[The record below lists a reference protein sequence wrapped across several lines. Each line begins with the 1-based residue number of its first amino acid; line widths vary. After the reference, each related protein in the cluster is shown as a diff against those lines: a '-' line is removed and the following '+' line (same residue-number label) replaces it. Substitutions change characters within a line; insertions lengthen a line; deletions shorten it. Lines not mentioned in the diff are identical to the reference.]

1 MISYDTIWGSIGAI
15 QALREMKTP
24 RSNTSLDKKLTGQYR
39 RLFRN
44 LGMLML
50 VIVALAT
57 AAVAYFDKRQ
67 VEDLSRELIA
77 STAATVVAQLTSF
90 FKTEDNNLR
99 TAVEQ
104 LQMTRVQGDLVMK
117 DLFFLLSPF
126 LNPQQNASGILLTE
140 LNADNDYYGILKTSP
155 GQSEFQ
161 VRTHFAQ
168 EWGRG
173 KARLERWKDGQ
184 LQESWF
190 RKDDFNIKARPWY
203 AKTLE
208 AAENEIVATDPYL
221 LYTTNKQC
229 ITLSTRWHKRDTDR
243 QFILAIDILLSDIT
257 RITQAMR
264 PTENGVVFVLTHD
277 LRLIGIPADKRF
289 NDENA
294 VYANLLKPV
303 QELDMPVLQT
313 GVSEWERHGRI
324 RQAFPFNAD
333 GKNWWAGFEWIEDH
347 PKHAGFWAG
356 ILVPESD
363 FLGAL
368 SLQRNFSLAAIAGTG
383 LVLGLI
389 LIVSAVRKIR
399 YEVREAVAHIGQ
411 KLGPFELLY
420 KIGDGGNGTVYRA
433 NHALLK
439 RPTAVKVM
447 LPQFA
452 NSESA
457 KKRFIREVQLT
468 SRLTHPNTVAIY
480 DFGQTP
486 DGALFYAMEHLNGV
500 TLEDLV
506 RISGPQPA
514 ARVLHILY
522 QVCGSLSEAHSQ
534 GLIHRDIKPAN
545 MMLCERGGLYDVVK
559 VLDFGLVRDI
569 QEAKP
574 QPTPGNVVMGTP
586 FYLAPELIEDA
597 SVYSPLSDLYALGGV
612 AYFLLTGHN
621 VFEGASA
628 MEICE
633 MHLHDEP
640 LSPSQRIT
648 RPIPSDL
655 EAIVMQCLAKE
666 PANRPDSAGA
676 MSEMLAQCQE
686 FGSWTRPLA
695 QKWWTE
701 NRSALPVE
709 EHEDTH
715 SPLSDTQRLIEPNNR
730 TRL

>member
-1 MISYDTIWGSIGAI
+1 
-15 QALREMKTP
+15 MKTL
-24 RSNTSLDKKLTGQYR
+24 RGNTSLDKKLTGQYR

-44 LGMLML
+44 LGLLML
-50 VIVALAT
+50 TIVALAT

-77 STAATVVAQLTSF
+77 STAATVVAQLTAF
-90 FKTEDNNLR
+90 FQTEDNNLR

-104 LQMTRVQGDLVMK
+104 LKMAQLQGDLVIK

-126 LNPQQNASGILLTE
+126 INPHQNASGILLTE
-140 LNADNDYYGILKTSP
+140 LNADNDYYGILNTNP

-173 KARLERWKDGQ
+173 KARLERWKAGQ
-184 LQESWF
+184 MLESWF
-190 RKDDFNIKARPWY
+190 RKDDFDISSRPWY
-203 AKTLE
+203 AKALK
-208 AAENEIVATDPYL
+208 AAENEIVATDPYSF
-221 LYTTNKQC
+221 YTTDKQG
-229 ITLSTRWHKRDTDR
+229 ITLSTRWRKQAADR

-264 PTENGVVFVLTHD
+264 PTDNGVVFVLTHD
-277 LRLIGIPADKRF
+277 LRLVGLPADARLE
-289 NDENA
+289 DQSPVET
-294 VYANLLKPV
+294 NLLKPYQQV
-303 QELDMPVLQT
+303 DMPVLQA

-324 RQAFPFNAD
+324 RKAFSFEFD
-333 GKNWWAGFEWIEDH
+333 GRYWWAGFEWIEDH
-347 PKHAGFWAG
+347 PQHAGFWAG

-368 SLQRNFSLAAIAGTG
+368 SVQRNISLAAIAGIG

-389 LIVSAVRKIR
+389 LIVSAVHKIR
-399 YEVREAVAHIGQ
+399 HEVREAVAHIGQ

-452 NSESA
+452 SSESA
-457 KKRFIREVQLT
+457 KQRFIREVQLT
-468 SRLTHPNTVAIY
+468 SRLTHPNTIAIY

-486 DGALFYAMEHLNGV
+486 EGTLYYAMEHLNGV

-506 RISGPQPA
+506 RISGPQPP
-514 ARVLHILY
+514 ARVLHILH
-522 QVCGSLSEAHSQ
+522 QVCASLSEAHDQ
-534 GLIHRDIKPAN
+534 GLIHRDVKPAN

-559 VLDFGLVRDI
+559 VLDFGLVREI
-569 QEAKP
+569 QEDQLQ
-574 QPTPGNVVMGTP
+574 QPDEDNAVVGTP
-586 FYLAPELIEDA
+586 FYLAPELINDA
-597 SVYSPLSDLYALGGV
+597 SVFSPLSDLYALGGV
-612 AYFLLTGHN
+612 AYYLLTGHN

-640 LSPSQRIT
+640 LPPSRRVT
-648 RPIPSDL
+648 RSIPADL
-655 EAIVMQCLAKE
+655 EASVKQCLAKE
-666 PANRPDSAGA
+666 PADRPQSAGA
-676 MSEMLAQCQE
+676 LSAMLARCE
-686 FGSWTRPLA
+686 DFSAWTDQQA
-695 QKWWTE
+695 QKWWAA
-701 NRSALPVE
+701 NRSTLPVE

-715 SPLSDTQRLIEPNNR
+715 SPLSDTQMLIQSDTR
-730 TRL
+730 TGS

>member
-1 MISYDTIWGSIGAI
+1 
-15 QALREMKTP
+15 MKTL
-24 RSNTSLDKKLTGQYR
+24 RGNTSLDKKLTGQYR

-44 LGMLML
+44 LGLLML
-50 VIVALAT
+50 AIVALAT

-77 STAATVVAQLTSF
+77 STAATVVAQLTAF
-90 FKTEDNNLR
+90 FQTEDNNLR

-104 LQMTRVQGDLVMK
+104 LKMAQLQGDLVMK

-126 LNPQQNASGILLTE
+126 INPHQNASGILLTE
-140 LNADNDYYGILKTSP
+140 LNADNDYYGILNTNP

-173 KARLERWKDGQ
+173 KARLERWKAGQ
-184 LQESWF
+184 MLESWF
-190 RKDDFNIKARPWY
+190 RKDDFDISSRPWY
-203 AKTLE
+203 AKALK
-208 AAENEIVATDPYL
+208 AAENEIVATDPYSF
-221 LYTTNKQC
+221 YTTDKQG
-229 ITLSTRWHKRDTDR
+229 ITLSTRWRKQAADR

-264 PTENGVVFVLTHD
+264 PTDNGVVFVLTHD
-277 LRLIGIPADKRF
+277 LRLVGLPADARLE
-289 NDENA
+289 DQSPVET
-294 VYANLLKPV
+294 NLLKPYQQV
-303 QELDMPVLQT
+303 DMPVLQA

-324 RQAFPFNAD
+324 RKAFSFEFD
-333 GKNWWAGFEWIEDH
+333 GRYWWAGFEWIEDH
-347 PKHAGFWAG
+347 PQHAGFWAG

-368 SLQRNFSLAAIAGTG
+368 SVQRNISLAAIAGIG

-389 LIVSAVRKIR
+389 LIVSAVHKIR
-399 YEVREAVAHIGQ
+399 HEVREAVAHIGQ

-452 NSESA
+452 SSESA
-457 KKRFIREVQLT
+457 KQRFIREVQLT
-468 SRLTHPNTVAIY
+468 SRLTHPNTIAIY

-486 DGALFYAMEHLNGV
+486 EGTLYYAMEHLNGV

-506 RISGPQPA
+506 RISGPQPP
-514 ARVLHILY
+514 ARVLHILH
-522 QVCGSLSEAHSQ
+522 QVCASLSEAHDQ
-534 GLIHRDIKPAN
+534 GLIHRDVKPAN

-559 VLDFGLVRDI
+559 VLDFGLVREI
-569 QEAKP
+569 QEDQLQ
-574 QPTPGNVVMGTP
+574 QPDEDNAVVGTP
-586 FYLAPELIEDA
+586 FYLAPELINDA
-597 SVYSPLSDLYALGGV
+597 SVFSPLSDLYALGGV
-612 AYFLLTGHN
+612 AYYLLTGHN

-633 MHLHDEP
+633 MHLHNEP
-640 LSPSQRIT
+640 LPPSRRVT
-648 RPIPSDL
+648 RSIPADL
-655 EAIVMQCLAKE
+655 EASVMQCLAKE
-666 PANRPDSAGA
+666 PADRPQSAGA
-676 MSEMLAQCQE
+676 LSAMLARCE
-686 FGSWTRPLA
+686 DFSAWTDQQA
-695 QKWWTE
+695 QKWWTA
-701 NRSALPVE
+701 NRSTLPVE

-715 SPLSDTQRLIEPNNR
+715 SPLSDTQMLIQSDTR
-730 TRL
+730 TGS

>member
-1 MISYDTIWGSIGAI
+1 
-15 QALREMKTP
+15 MKTL
-24 RSNTSLDKKLTGQYR
+24 RGNTSLDKKLTGQYR

-44 LGMLML
+44 LGLLML
-50 VIVALAT
+50 TIVALAT

-77 STAATVVAQLTSF
+77 STAATVVAQLTAF
-90 FKTEDNNLR
+90 FQTEDNNLR

-104 LQMTRVQGDLVMK
+104 LKMAQLQGDLVIK

-126 LNPQQNASGILLTE
+126 INPHQNASGILLTE
-140 LNADNDYYGILKTSP
+140 LNADNDYYGILNTNP

-173 KARLERWKDGQ
+173 KARLERWKAGQ
-184 LQESWF
+184 MLESWF
-190 RKDDFNIKARPWY
+190 RKDDFDISSRPWY
-203 AKTLE
+203 AKALE
-208 AAENEIVATDPYL
+208 AAENEIVATDPYSF
-221 LYTTNKQC
+221 YTTDKQG
-229 ITLSTRWHKRDTDR
+229 ITLSTRWRKQAADR

-264 PTENGVVFVLTHD
+264 PTDNGVVFVLTHD
-277 LRLIGIPADKRF
+277 LRLVGLPADARLE
-289 NDENA
+289 DQSPVET
-294 VYANLLKPV
+294 NLLKPYQQV
-303 QELDMPVLQT
+303 DMPVLQA

-324 RQAFPFNAD
+324 RKAFSFEFD
-333 GKNWWAGFEWIEDH
+333 GRYWWAGFEWIEDH
-347 PKHAGFWAG
+347 PQHAGFWAG

-368 SLQRNFSLAAIAGTG
+368 SVQRNISLAAIAGIG

-389 LIVSAVRKIR
+389 LIVSAVHKIR
-399 YEVREAVAHIGQ
+399 HEVREAVAHIGQ

-452 NSESA
+452 SSESA
-457 KKRFIREVQLT
+457 KQRFIREVQLT
-468 SRLTHPNTVAIY
+468 SRLTHPNTIAIY

-486 DGALFYAMEHLNGV
+486 EGTLYYAMEHLNGV

-506 RISGPQPA
+506 RISGPQPP
-514 ARVLHILY
+514 ARVLHILH
-522 QVCGSLSEAHSQ
+522 QVCASLSEAHDQ
-534 GLIHRDIKPAN
+534 GLIHRDVKPAN

-559 VLDFGLVRDI
+559 VLDFGLVREI
-569 QEAKP
+569 QEDQLQ
-574 QPTPGNVVMGTP
+574 QPDEDNAVVGTP
-586 FYLAPELIEDA
+586 FYLAPELINDA
-597 SVYSPLSDLYALGGV
+597 SVFSPLSDLYALGGV
-612 AYFLLTGHN
+612 AYYLLTGHN

-633 MHLHDEP
+633 MHLHNEP
-640 LSPSQRIT
+640 LPPSRRVT
-648 RPIPSDL
+648 RSIPADL
-655 EAIVMQCLAKE
+655 EAIVKQCLAKE
-666 PANRPDSAGA
+666 PADRPQSAGA
-676 MSEMLAQCQE
+676 LSAMLARCE
-686 FGSWTRPLA
+686 DFSAWTDQQA
-695 QKWWTE
+695 QKWWTA
-701 NRSALPVE
+701 NRSTLPVE

-715 SPLSDTQRLIEPNNR
+715 SPLSDTQMLIQSDTR
-730 TRL
+730 TGS